1 MLTHSP
7 RLLTSSAYL
16 EKAPMADQDLTTD
29 EFMKSELLRLDVLLR
44 KKQAWWETPRNFA
57 IVLGVFA
64 ALVGAV
70 AGVTGYKIGSTPRQI
85 IVHLDQP
92 LVR

>member
-1 MLTHSP
+1 MLTHSRP
-7 RLLTSSAYL
+7 PLTKSAYL
-16 EKAPMADQDLTTD
+16 EKAQMADENLTTD

-44 KKQAWWETPRNFA
+44 KKQAWWESPRNFA
-57 IVLGVFA
+57 IVLGVLA

-70 AGVTGYKIGSTPRQI
+70 AGVTGYKIGSTPREI

>member
-1 MLTHSP
+1 
-7 RLLTSSAYL
+7 
-16 EKAPMADQDLTTD
+16 MANDNPTTD
-29 EFMKSELLRLDVLLR
+29 EFLKSELLRLDILLR

-57 IVLGVFA
+57 ILLGVLA
-64 ALVGAV
+64 ALFSAL
-70 AGVTGYKIGSTPRQI
+70 GYKIGSAPQQI

>member
-1 MLTHSP
+1 M
-7 RLLTSSAYL
+7 
-16 EKAPMADQDLTTD
+16 EMTTD
-29 EFMKSELLRLDVLLR
+29 DFLKSELLRLDILLR
-44 KKQAWWETPRNFA
+44 KKQAWWEHPRNFA

-64 ALVGAV
+64 AVISALAGAL
-70 AGVTGYKIGSTPRQI
+70 GYKIGSASPQQI

>member
-1 MLTHSP
+1 
-7 RLLTSSAYL
+7 
-16 EKAPMADQDLTTD
+16 MADENLTTD

-44 KKQAWWETPRNFA
+44 KKQAWWEHPRNFA
-57 IVLGVFA
+57 ILLGVLA
-64 ALVGAV
+64 ALFSAL
-70 AGVTGYKIGSTPRQI
+70 GYKIGSAPPQPI

>member
-1 MLTHSP
+1 
-7 RLLTSSAYL
+7 
-16 EKAPMADQDLTTD
+16 MATENLTTD
-29 EFMKSELLRLDVLLR
+29 EFLKSELLRLDILLR

-57 IVLGVFA
+57 ILLGVFA
-64 ALVGAV
+64 AVVGAV
-70 AGVTGYKIGSTPRQI
+70 AGVTGYKIGSEPRQI